1 MKVILDKD
9 ELDKVNDTIDDD
21 CALRF
26 LRMVN
31 RIEISK
37 LEKSKRVREVII
49 YLMGSLLA
57 GSLMFNL
64 TSYFDRDL
72 CEIELSKYKVEAGHE

>member
-1 MKVILDKD
+1 MKVTLDKD

-37 LEKSKRVREVII
+37 LEKSKRVREAII
-49 YLMGSLLA
+49 YFMGVLLTGSLT
-57 GSLMFNL
+57 FNL
-64 TSYFDRDL
+64 AFYFDRDL
-72 CEIELSKYKVEAGHE
+72 CEIELSKYKVEVEK